1 MATELD
7 ATTSIYKMFN
17 DFINTLNADV
27 DLPTFAFVSTTSLE
41 SAYQALNTDSSKIVV
56 VQTSCKEVNN
66 KFTKIEYA
74 FVPSFS
80 GEDSTADYNSILMHT
95 VNSRFTEAYKQY
107 SSIQVYEAAGLMAEP
122 STFTLTT
129 SKLVVVKLEQD
140 ILGAEQL
147 QNNFNSLKI
156 TFLGYLG

>member
-7 ATTSIYKMFN
+7 ATTSIYKLFN
-17 DFINTLNADV
+17 DFIEELGNDTE
-27 DLPTFAFVSTTSLE
+27 LPEFTFMSTTSLE
-41 SAYQALNTDSSKIVV
+41 SAYQALTTDSSKIVV
-56 VQTSCKEVNN
+56 VQTNIKEVNN
-66 KFTKIEYA
+66 KFTQIEYA
-74 FVPSFS
+74 LVPSFS
-80 GEDSTADYNSILMHT
+80 GEDSTLDYNSILMHK
-95 VNSRFTEAYKQY
+95 VNSKFMELYPQY
-107 SSIQVYEAAGLMAEP
+107 TSIQVYEAEGLMADP
-122 STFTLTT
+122 SEFNATD

>member
-7 ATTSIYKMFN
+7 ATTSIYKLFQ
-17 DFINTLNADV
+17 DFVNILNADP
-27 DLPTFAFVSTTSLE
+27 DLPSFGFVSTTSLE
-41 SAYQALNTDSSKIVV
+41 SAYQVLNTNSSKIVV
-56 VQTSCKEVNN
+56 VQTKCKEANN
-66 KFTKIEYA
+66 KFTQIEYA
-74 FVPSFS
+74 LVPSFS
-80 GEDSTADYNSILMHT
+80 GEDATADYNSILMHT
-95 VNSRFTEAYKQY
+95 VNSKFTELYKQY
-107 SSIQVYEAAGLMAEP
+107 TSVQVYEADGLMADP
-122 STFTLTT
+122 SVFTETT